1 MELKPKKEIV
11 DIWIIDPFNELI
23 NNSKASGIVLFASAF
38 IALVIANSP
47 LAEAYHHFWENKFS
61 IGFNGNFINK
71 TLHHWINDGLMALFF
86 FVVGLELKRELVAG
100 ELRSPRNA
108 ALPITAAAGG
118 MIIPALIYTVIN
130 SGNPAASAGWGIP
143 MATDIAFA
151 LGILYLLGDKVP
163 SSLKIFL
170 TAIAIVDDLGAVL
183 VIAFFYTSEIVYE
196 SLAIAGVVL
205 LVMIAGNRIGIR
217 NTIFYGVLGI
227 GGLWLEFLLSGVH
240 ATIAAVL
247 AAFTIP
253 ATTKI
258 QERLFVNKTRRLID
272 DFSKID
278 FEEENND
285 NLVSYE
291 QYKILSKIRDVSKNA
306 IPPLQRLEHG
316 LHPIVSFIVMP
327 IFALSN
333 AGITLSGNVLDAL
346 FSTVTIG
353 VIVGLILGKFVGVV
367 GVSYIV
373 IKLKLMQ
380 LPIGMSMKQL
390 VGVGFLTAI
399 GFTMSLFIS
408 DLAFKDVELLTQ
420 AKLGVLVA
428 SVLASILGF
437 VILNISLRKQAR
449 EKSAL
454 MVIEEVV

>member
-47 LAEAYHHFWENKFS
+47 IAEAYHHFWENKFA

-118 MIIPALIYTVIN
+118 MILPALIYTVIN
-130 SGNPAASAGWGIP
+130 SGNPAAFAGWGIP

-205 LVMIAGNRIGIR
+205 LVMIAGNLIGIR
-217 NTIFYGVLGI
+217 NTVFYGILGV

-258 QERLFVNKTRRLID
+258 QERLFINKSRKLID
-272 DFSKID
+272 DFSKIGS
-278 FEEENND
+278 EEENDD

-353 VIVGLILGKFVGVV
+353 VIVGLILGKFLGVV

-373 IKLKLMQ
+373 LKLKLMQ
-380 LPIGMSMKQL
+380 LPVGMSMKQL

-408 DLAFKDVELLTQ
+408 ELAFKDVELLTQ
-420 AKLGVLVA
+420 AKLGVLIA
-428 SVLASILGF
+428 SVLASIIGF

-449 EKSAL
+449 AVEVSAG
-454 MVIEEVV
+454 VEEIV

>member
-47 LAEAYHHFWENKFS
+47 LAEAYHHFWENKLA

-108 ALPITAAAGG
+108 ALPITAAIGG
-118 MIIPALIYTVIN
+118 MVIPAIIYLTIN
-130 SGNPAASAGWGIP
+130 SGNPNATEGWGIP

-183 VIAFFYTSEIVYE
+183 VIAFFYTSQINVENLV
-196 SLAIAGVVL
+196 IAGAIL

-217 NTIFYGVLGI
+217 NTVFYGVLGV

-258 QERLFVNKTRRLID
+258 QERLFVKKSRKLIN
-272 DFSKID
+272 DFAEMPFD
-278 FEEENND
+278 EN

-291 QYKILSKIRDVSKNA
+291 QYKILSKIRDVSKNS

-316 LHPIVSFIVMP
+316 LHPIVSFVVMP

-333 AGITLSGNVLDAL
+333 AGITLSGNVLDSL
-346 FSTVTIG
+346 VSTITLG
-353 VIVGLILGKFVGVV
+353 VIAGLIVGKFLGVV
-367 GVSYIV
+367 GLSYIV
-373 IKLKLMQ
+373 VKLKLMQ
-380 LPIGMSMKQL
+380 LPKGMTMKQL

-408 DLAFKDVELLTQ
+408 ELAFKDVDLRNQ
-420 AKLGVLVA
+420 AKLGVLIA
-428 SVLASILGF
+428 SILASIIGF
-437 VILNISLRKQAR
+437 VVLNLSLRKQAT
-449 EKSAL
+449 EEAVL
-454 MVIEEVV
+454 AEAEEVV

>member
-61 IGFNGNFINK
+61 IGFNGNYINK

-108 ALPITAAAGG
+108 ALPITAAVGG
-118 MIIPALIYTVIN
+118 MIVPALIYLIIN
-130 SGNPAASAGWGIP
+130 SGNPAATEGWGVP

-217 NTIFYGVLGI
+217 NTVFYGVLGV

-253 ATTKI
+253 ATTNI
-258 QERLFVNKTRRLID
+258 QEKLFLGK
-272 DFSKID
+272 SKKLMD
-278 FEEENND
+278 KFEAIEMSEND
-285 NLVSYE
+285 MVSYE
-291 QYKILSKIRDVSKNA
+291 QYKILSKMRDISKRA

-316 LHPIVSFIVMP
+316 LHPIVSFVVMP

-333 AGITLSGNVLDAL
+333 AGITLSGNILDSL
-346 FSTVTIG
+346 VSTITLG
-353 VIVGLILGKFVGVV
+353 VIAGLIVGKFLGVV
-367 GVSYIV
+367 GVSYVV

-380 LPIGMSMKQL
+380 LPKGMSMKQL

-408 DLAFKDVELLTQ
+408 ELAFKDIELRNQ
-420 AKLGVLVA
+420 AKFGVLIA
-428 SVLASILGF
+428 SILASIIGF
-437 VILNISLRKQAR
+437 VVLNLSLRKQAM
-449 EKSAL
+449 EEAAL
-454 MVIEEVV
+454 TEVEEVV

>member
-38 IALVIANSP
+38 IALLIANSP
-47 LAEAYHHFWENKFS
+47 LAEAYHHFWENKFA

-118 MIIPALIYTVIN
+118 MILPALIYTVIN
-130 SGNPAASAGWGIP
+130 SGNPAAFAGWGIP

-205 LVMIAGNRIGIR
+205 LVMIAGNLIGIR
-217 NTIFYGVLGI
+217 NTVFYGILGV

-258 QERLFVNKTRRLID
+258 QERLFVNKSKKLID
-272 DFSKID
+272 DFVKID
-278 FEEENND
+278 FDEKNEE

-291 QYKILSKIRDVSKNA
+291 QYKIISKIRDVSKNA

-353 VIVGLILGKFVGVV
+353 VIVGLILGKFLGVV

-373 IKLKLMQ
+373 LKLKLMQ
-380 LPIGMSMKQL
+380 LPVGMSMKQL

-408 DLAFKDVELLTQ
+408 ELAFKDVELLTQ

-428 SVLASILGF
+428 SVLASIIGF
-437 VILNISLRKQAR
+437 VILNISLRKQAM
-449 EKSAL
+449 EKAASIE
-454 MVIEEVV
+454 VEEVV